1 MKLYDYFRSSAAY
14 RVRIAL
20 NLKGLAYERHEVHLV
35 RDGGEHLKADYRV
48 INPQARVPALEL
60 DSGTILTQSPA
71 ILEWIEETHP
81 EPPLLP
87 ADPILRARVR
97 AVAAIVAC
105 DIHPVN
111 NLGVLKY
118 LRGQLGHDQ
127 ETVNGWYR
135 HWIEEGFRAIE
146 SLVEGEPFCFG
157 DRPSLAD
164 VALVPQVY
172 NARRFNVPLDP
183 FPKIARI
190 DAACAALRTCSQT
203 GRASRCWSGCYF
215 EVNEG

>member
-35 RDGGEHLKADYRV
+35 RGGGEQLTPAYRA

-60 DSGTILTQSPA
+60 DDGTILTQSSA
-71 ILEWIEETHP
+71 ILEWVEETHP

-87 ADPILRARVR
+87 ADPTLRARVR
-97 AVAAIVAC
+97 AIAAIAAC

-111 NLGVLKY
+111 NLAVLKY

-127 ETVNGWYR
+127 ETVNSWYR

-146 SLVEGEPFCFG
+146 TLVEGRSFCFG

-172 NARRFNVPLDP
+172 NARRFDVPLDQ
-183 FPKIARI
+183 FPKIVNI
-190 DAACAALRTCSQT
+190 DAACAALKAFVDAGPEATAPRI
-203 GRASRCWSGCYF
+203 
-215 EVNEG
+215 

>member
-35 RDGGEHLKADYRV
+35 RDGGEHLTPAYRA

-60 DSGTILTQSPA
+60 DDGTILIQSPA
-71 ILEWIEETHP
+71 ILEWIEETHS

-111 NLGVLKY
+111 NLGVLNY

-127 ETVNGWYR
+127 ETVNAWYR
-135 HWIEEGFRAIE
+135 HWVEEGFHAIE
-146 SLVEGEPFCFG
+146 SLVEGKPFCFG

-190 DAACAALRTCSQT
+190 DAACAAIKAFADAGPEATAPQI
-203 GRASRCWSGCYF
+203 
-215 EVNEG
+215 

>member
-35 RDGGEHLKADYRV
+35 RDGGEHLTPAYRA

-60 DSGTILTQSPA
+60 DDGTILIQSPA
-71 ILEWIEETHP
+71 ILEWIEETHS

-97 AVAAIVAC
+97 AVAAVVAC

-111 NLGVLKY
+111 NLGVLNY

-127 ETVNGWYR
+127 ETVNRWYR
-135 HWIEEGFRAIE
+135 HWIEEGFCAIE
-146 SLVEGEPFCFG
+146 TLVEGEPFCFG

-183 FPKIARI
+183 FPKIAHI
-190 DAACAALRTCSQT
+190 DAVCTAIKAFADAAPEATTPQ
-203 GRASRCWSGCYF
+203 A
-215 EVNEG
+215 

>member
-35 RDGGEHLKADYRV
+35 RDGGEHLTPVYRA
-48 INPQARVPALEL
+48 INPQARVPALNLE
-60 DSGTILTQSPA
+60 DGTILTQSPA
-71 ILEWIEETHP
+71 ILEWIEETYP
-81 EPPLLP
+81 EKPLLP
-87 ADPILRARVR
+87 VDPVQRARVR
-97 AVAAIVAC
+97 AIAAMVAC

-111 NLGVLKY
+111 NLAILKY
-118 LRGQLGHDQ
+118 LRTQLGHDQ
-127 ETVNGWYR
+127 ETVDGWYR

-146 SLVEGEPFCFG
+146 SLVEGKSFCFG
-157 DRPSLAD
+157 NQPSLAD

-183 FPKIARI
+183 FPKIAHI
-190 DAACAALRTCSQT
+190 DAVCTAIKAFADAAPEATTPQ
-203 GRASRCWSGCYF
+203 A
-215 EVNEG
+215 

>member
-35 RDGGEHLKADYRV
+35 RDGGEHLKADYRA

-60 DSGTILTQSPA
+60 DDGTILTQSPA

-97 AVAAIVAC
+97 AVAAVVAC
-105 DIHPVN
+105 DIHPIN

-118 LRGQLGHDQ
+118 LRGQLSHDQ
-127 ETVNGWYR
+127 ETVNAWYR

-146 SLVEGEPFCFG
+146 TLVEGRPFCFG
-157 DRPSLAD
+157 DQPSLAD
-164 VALVPQVY
+164 VVLVPQVY
-172 NARRFNVPLDP
+172 NARRFDVPLDQ
-183 FPKIARI
+183 FPKIANI
-190 DAACAALRTCSQT
+190 DAACAAIKAFADAGPEAGVLTK
-203 GRASRCWSGCYF
+203 
-215 EVNEG
+215 

>member
-20 NLKGLAYERHEVHLV
+20 NLRGLAYERHEVHLV
-35 RDGGEHLKADYRV
+35 RNGGEHLTSAYRT

-60 DSGTILTQSPA
+60 DDGTILTQSPA

-87 ADPILRARVR
+87 VDPSLRARVR

-111 NLGVLKY
+111 NLAVLNY
-118 LRGQLGHDQ
+118 LRGQLSHDQ
-127 ETVNGWYR
+127 ETVNAWYR
-135 HWIEEGFRAIE
+135 HWVEEGTVSPR
-146 SLVEGEPFCFG
+146 
-157 DRPSLAD
+157 
-164 VALVPQVY
+164 Q
-172 NARRFNVPLDP
+172 
-183 FPKIARI
+183 
-190 DAACAALRTCSQT
+190 AACHGC
-203 GRASRCWSGCYF
+203 GRQRYR
-215 EVNEG
+215 

>member
-35 RDGGEHLKADYRV
+35 RDGGEHLTPAYRA

-97 AVAAIVAC
+97 AVAAVVAC

-118 LRGQLGHDQ
+118 LRGPLGHDQ

-146 SLVEGEPFCFG
+146 TLVEGEPFCFG

-183 FPKIARI
+183 FPNIARI
-190 DAACAALRTCSQT
+190 DAACAALKAFVDAGPEATAPQT
-203 GRASRCWSGCYF
+203 
-215 EVNEG
+215 

>member
-35 RDGGEHLKADYRV
+35 RDGGEHLKADYRA
-48 INPQARVPALEL
+48 INPQARVPALVL
-60 DSGTILTQSPA
+60 DDGTILTQSPA

-87 ADPILRARVR
+87 ADPIQRARVR

-127 ETVNGWYR
+127 ETVNAWYR

-146 SLVEGEPFCFG
+146 TLVEGKPFCFG

-190 DAACAALRTCSQT
+190 DAACAAVKAFIDAGPEATAQQI
-203 GRASRCWSGCYF
+203 
-215 EVNEG
+215 

>member
-35 RDGGEHLKADYRV
+35 RDGGEHLKADYRA

-118 LRGQLGHDQ
+118 LRGPLGHDQ
-127 ETVNGWYR
+127 ETVNAWYR

-146 SLVEGEPFCFG
+146 TLVEGEPFCFG

-172 NARRFNVPLDP
+172 NARRFDVPLDP
-183 FPKIARI
+183 FPRIARI
-190 DAACAALRTCSQT
+190 NAACATIKAFVDARPEATVQQI
-203 GRASRCWSGCYF
+203 
-215 EVNEG
+215 

>member
-35 RDGGEHLKADYRV
+35 RDGGEHLTPAYRA

-60 DSGTILTQSPA
+60 DDGTILTQSPA
-71 ILEWIEETHP
+71 ILEWIEENHP

-97 AVAAIVAC
+97 AVAAIIAC

-111 NLGVLKY
+111 NLAVLKY

-127 ETVNGWYR
+127 EAVNGWYR

-146 SLVEGEPFCFG
+146 TLVEGGPFCFG

-172 NARRFNVPLDP
+172 NARRFDVPLDP
-183 FPKIARI
+183 FPNIARI
-190 DAACAALRTCSQT
+190 DAACAAVKAFVDAGPEATAQQI
-203 GRASRCWSGCYF
+203 
-215 EVNEG
+215 

>member
-35 RDGGEHLKADYRV
+35 RDGGEHLKAAYRA

-97 AVAAIVAC
+97 AVAAVVAC

-118 LRGQLGHDQ
+118 LRGPLGHDQ
-127 ETVNGWYR
+127 ETVNAWYR

-146 SLVEGEPFCFG
+146 TLVEGEPFCFG

-183 FPKIARI
+183 FPRIARI
-190 DAACAALRTCSQT
+190 NAACATIKAFVDARPEATVQQI
-203 GRASRCWSGCYF
+203 
-215 EVNEG
+215 

>member
-35 RDGGEHLKADYRV
+35 RDGGEHLKADYRA

-60 DSGTILTQSPA
+60 DDGTILTQSPA

-97 AVAAIVAC
+97 AVAAVVAC

-118 LRGQLGHDQ
+118 LRGPLGHDQ
-127 ETVNGWYR
+127 ETVNAWYR

-146 SLVEGEPFCFG
+146 TLVEGEPFCFG

-172 NARRFNVPLDP
+172 NARRFDVPLDP
-183 FPKIARI
+183 FPRIARI
-190 DAACAALRTCSQT
+190 NAACATIKAFVDARPEATVQQI
-203 GRASRCWSGCYF
+203 
-215 EVNEG
+215 

>member
-35 RDGGEHLKADYRV
+35 RDGGEHLKADYRA

-60 DSGTILTQSPA
+60 DDGTILTQSPA
-71 ILEWIEETHP
+71 ILEWIEENHP

-97 AVAAIVAC
+97 AVAAVVAC

-111 NLGVLKY
+111 NLAVLKY

-127 ETVNGWYR
+127 ETVNAWYR

-146 SLVEGEPFCFG
+146 SLVEGRPFCFG
-157 DRPSLAD
+157 DRPTLAD
-164 VALVPQVY
+164 VALMPQVY
-172 NARRFNVPLDP
+172 NARRFDVPLDP
-183 FPKIARI
+183 FPNIARI
-190 DAACAALRTCSQT
+190 DAACAAVKAFVDAAPEATAQQI
-203 GRASRCWSGCYF
+203 
-215 EVNEG
+215 

>member
-20 NLKGLAYERHEVHLV
+20 NLKGLTYERHEVHLV
-35 RDGGEHLKADYRV
+35 RDGGEHLTPAYRA

-60 DSGTILTQSPA
+60 DDGTILTQSPA
-71 ILEWIEETHP
+71 ILEWIEENHP

-87 ADPILRARVR
+87 ADPTLRARVR
-97 AVAAIVAC
+97 AVAAVVAC

-111 NLGVLKY
+111 NLAVLKY

-146 SLVEGEPFCFG
+146 TLVEGGTFCFG
-157 DRPSLAD
+157 DQPTLAD

-172 NARRFNVPLDP
+172 NARRFDVPLDR
-183 FPKIARI
+183 FPNIARI
-190 DAACAALRTCSQT
+190 DAACAAVKAFVDAGPEATAQQI
-203 GRASRCWSGCYF
+203 
-215 EVNEG
+215 

>member
-1 MKLYDYFRSSAAY
+1 MKLFDYFRSSAAY

-35 RDGGEHLKADYRV
+35 RDGGEHLTPAYRV

-60 DSGTILTQSPA
+60 DDGTILTQSPA
-71 ILEWIEETHP
+71 ILEWIEENHP

-87 ADPILRARVR
+87 ADPILRAHVR

-111 NLGVLKY
+111 NLAVLKY

-146 SLVEGEPFCFG
+146 TLVEGKPFCFG
-157 DRPSLAD
+157 DQPSMAD

-172 NARRFNVPLDP
+172 NARRFDVLLDQ
-183 FPKIARI
+183 FPKIAHI
-190 DAACAALRTCSQT
+190 DTACAAIKAFADAGPEATAPQI
-203 GRASRCWSGCYF
+203 
-215 EVNEG
+215 

>member
-1 MKLYDYFRSSAAY
+1 MKLYDYFQSSAAY

-35 RDGGEHLKADYRV
+35 RDGGEHLTPAYRA

-146 SLVEGEPFCFG
+146 SLVEGKPFCFG

-183 FPKIARI
+183 FAKIARI
-190 DAACAALRTCSQT
+190 AAACAALKAFADAGPETTAPQT
-203 GRASRCWSGCYF
+203 
-215 EVNEG
+215 